1 MLKAMLEK
9 KLGQPISNGVFA
21 EVMEQTT
28 RDIKYNRMKYGINT
42 NLDYVINAAVTY
54 YKVRMRCA

>member
-9 KLGQPISNGVFA
+9 KIGQPISDEVFK
-21 EVMEQTT
+21 EIMEETT
-28 RDIKYNRMKYGINT
+28 RDIKYNRMFYGLRT
-42 NLDYVINAAVTY
+42 KLEYVISIAATY